1 MSASALR
8 LHGFCQSGN
17 TFKAAF
23 GLRAMGLPYEDVL
36 VDFMHGQTRDA
47 AWRAQTNAMGEA
59 PVLDDGPLRLT
70 QSGVILTHLAR
81 KTGRFGGRDEGEQR
95 EVLRWLLFD
104 NHKFTSYFAT
114 YRFMRAFGPV
124 APDPAVLA
132 FLKSRIDGAYGIVD
146 KHLATRDW
154 LVGDAPTIA
163 DFSLSGYLFYPADE
177 SGIDVARSHPHIH
190 AWVQRLRALP
200 GWGDPYEV
208 LPGQRIPPRW
218 VSA

>member
-1 MSASALR
+1 
-8 LHGFCQSGN
+8 
-17 TFKAAF
+17 
-23 GLRAMGLPYEDVL
+23 
-36 VDFMHGQTRDA
+36 
-47 AWRAQTNAMGEA
+47 MGEA

-114 YRFMRAFGPV
+114 YRFMRAFGPA

-146 KHLATRDW
+146 KHLAGRDW

-163 DFSLSGYLFYPADE
+163 DFSLSGYLFYPVDE

-190 AWVQRLRALP
+190 AWAQRLRALP

-208 LPGQRIPPRW
+208 LPGQRIAPRW